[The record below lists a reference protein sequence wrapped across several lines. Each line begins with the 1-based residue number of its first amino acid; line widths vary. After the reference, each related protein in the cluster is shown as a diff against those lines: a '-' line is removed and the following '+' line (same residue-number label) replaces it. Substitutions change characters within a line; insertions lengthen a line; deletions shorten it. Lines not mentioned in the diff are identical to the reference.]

1 MKYFVFINV
10 IVTCLELLDAQ
21 IVLGKNSYHFEVVQL
36 FSEILSFSLHSFVS
50 WDLITSCQSPGKQHL
65 IMGF

>member
-50 WDLITSCQSPGKQHL
+50 
-65 IMGF
+65 